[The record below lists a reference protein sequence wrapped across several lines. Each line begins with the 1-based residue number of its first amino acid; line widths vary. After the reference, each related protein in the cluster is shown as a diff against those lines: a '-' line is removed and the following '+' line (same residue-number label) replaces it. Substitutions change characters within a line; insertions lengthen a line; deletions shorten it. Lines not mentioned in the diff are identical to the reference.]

1 MYVLTRHIDIKADRS
16 DGTLLTNRFHFAIQD
31 GPLKGK
37 GGLVGWFK

>member
-1 MYVLTRHIDIKADRS
+1 MYVLTRHIDIEADRS